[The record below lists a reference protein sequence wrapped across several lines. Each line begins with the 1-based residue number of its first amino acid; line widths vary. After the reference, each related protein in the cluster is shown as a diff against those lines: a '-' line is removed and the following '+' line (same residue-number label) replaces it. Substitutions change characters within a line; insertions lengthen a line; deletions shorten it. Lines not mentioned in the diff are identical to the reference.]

1 LQIELVPDCR
11 TIKEIQEEM
20 GTGVKAV
27 YEDIVLLN
35 WLRKNNSSEFQYKAV
50 FFL

>member
-1 LQIELVPDCR
+1 
-11 TIKEIQEEM
+11 M

-50 FFL
+50 FFYKLIFGVFLY